1 MRQMRGRF
9 SGLCQPTYMLDIPD
23 GAGKVPIGPSYVA
36 ATGAGA
42 ELDYEVRAINGGSH
56 PYPPRK

>member
-1 MRQMRGRF
+1 MRGRF

-36 ATGAGA
+36 ATGADG
-42 ELDYEVRAINGGSH
+42 EKGYKVQAINGDSH
-56 PYPPRK
+56 AYPPRK